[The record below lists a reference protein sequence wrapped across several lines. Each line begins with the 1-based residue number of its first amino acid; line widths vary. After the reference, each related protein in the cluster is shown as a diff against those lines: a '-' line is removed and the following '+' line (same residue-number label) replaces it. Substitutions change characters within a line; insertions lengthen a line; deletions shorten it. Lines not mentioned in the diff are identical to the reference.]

1 MDRPFI
7 EQVRSFNRAV
17 TLRTGALNDSYLGRG
32 RPLGQARLLF
42 EIGPD
47 GSDIRSL
54 RERLGLDS
62 GYVSRLLKSLE
73 AEGLIAVESDSSD
86 RRRRL
91 VDADRKGPVG
101 TRRL

>member
-7 EQVRSFNRAV
+7 ERVRSFNRAV
-17 TLRTGALNDSYLGRG
+17 TLRTGALNDSYSAAAGRS
-32 RPLGQARLLF
+32 ARR
-42 EIGPD
+42 GCC
-47 GSDIRSL
+47 SRSVRRQRHSSL

-73 AEGLIAVESDSSD
+73 AEGLIAVESDASD

-91 VDADRKGPVG
+91 
-101 TRRL
+101 